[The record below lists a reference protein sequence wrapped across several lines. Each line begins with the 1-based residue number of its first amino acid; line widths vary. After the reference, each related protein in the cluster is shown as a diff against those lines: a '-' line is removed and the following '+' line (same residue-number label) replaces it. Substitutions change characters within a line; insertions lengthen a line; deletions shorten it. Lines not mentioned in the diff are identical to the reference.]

1 MDDSQLMTSESRIR
15 QANKRQSQ
23 GNKQFI
29 ITVSPEIPNQQPFS
43 FRLNTRVLKILL
55 FSFMTLLICLLS
67 ISFFAYRSFT
77 QFQKLRTLNHD
88 LYLAL
93 DSQEK
98 TLQDK
103 TMTVS
108 ELETVVN
115 RLSDITTSK
124 QALALSLSEKEL
136 ALEASEATV
145 AESDLVIRQFLS
157 QLTRIESLVEDLQ
170 LAANI
175 EIADIP
181 ALAEVTQAA
190 GGAEELTSVDAL
202 AQDIEQMIAK
212 AKFNLNG
219 LSASISEVKDD
230 LVYKQALVEATPK
243 IWPVEGYISSTFGW
257 RKSPISGN
265 DNFHRGTDIVAPNKT
280 PIKAVSAGKIIT
292 AGWSN
297 SGYGNHIIID
307 HGFGMKTLYG
317 HLNSIMINVGD
328 SVSMGTE
335 IGLLGNTGYSTG
347 PHLHYEVWVDEVQ
360 MNPANYLP

>member
-15 QANKRQSQ
+15 QTNKRQAQ
-23 GNKQFI
+23 RNKHFMV
-29 ITVSPEIPNQQPFS
+29 TVSPEIPNQQPFS
-43 FRLNTRVLKILL
+43 FRLNTRVLKSLL
-55 FSFMTLLICLLS
+55 FGVMALLVCLLTV
-67 ISFFAYRSFT
+67 SFFAYRSFT
-77 QFQKLRTLNHD
+77 QFQTFRSLNYD

-103 TMTVS
+103 TLTVS
-108 ELETVVN
+108 ELEEVVK
-115 RLSDITTSK
+115 RLSDITSSK
-124 QALALSLSEKEL
+124 QILELSLSEKEL

-145 AESDLVIRQFLS
+145 AESNAVIGQFLS
-157 QLTRIESLVEDLQ
+157 QLARIENMVQDLQ

-181 ALAEVTQAA
+181 ALAEVTEAA
-190 GGAEELTSVDAL
+190 GGSEELTSVDTL
-202 AQDIEQMIAK
+202 AQDIKEMIAK
-212 AKFNLNG
+212 AKLNLNG

-243 IWPVEGYISSTFGW
+243 IWPVEGYVSSTFGW

-265 DNFHRGTDIVAPNKT
+265 DNFHKGTDIVAPYKT
-280 PIKAVSAGKIIT
+280 PVKAVSAGKIVT

-297 SGYGNHIIID
+297 SGYGNHIVID
-307 HGFGMKTLYG
+307 HGFGIKTLYG
-317 HLNSIMINVGD
+317 HLNSILVNVGD
-328 SVSMGTE
+328 GVSMGSE

-347 PHLHYEVWVDEVQ
+347 PHLHYEVWVNEVQ
-360 MNPANYLP
+360 KNPANYLP